1 DYLGV
6 YLSGH
11 PSEPYLAAIPDSQ
24 RTDVANL
31 TVGMSAATVIIYIQ
45 NVKKIRTK
53 KGDPMAF
60 VDGIDL
66 TGTLSITI
74 FPKLFKEI
82 SPLLVNEKVLLIT
95 GKIEQQRG
103 RDALQM
109 IANRIVSGD
118 ELLARTPNSAAMTP
132 TGQWYLR
139 IMASAED
146 AGVMPILQTNLQRH
160 HGVNPVLLVFE
171 RNHRKI
177 ALDETY
183 WLADDEK
190 TTAAMQARLGKNN
203 VVFKKTP

>member
-1 DYLGV
+1 M
-6 YLSGH
+6 
-11 PSEPYLAAIPDSQ
+11 P
-24 RTDVANL
+24 
-31 TVGMSAATVIIYIQ
+31 AATVIIYIQ

-109 IANRIVSGD
+109 IANRIVSVMNFGGH
-118 ELLARTPNSAAMTP
+118 R
-132 TGQWYLR
+132 LR
-139 IMASAED
+139 EWC
-146 AGVMPILQTNLQRH
+146 Q
-160 HGVNPVLLVFE
+160 
-171 RNHRKI
+171 
-177 ALDETY
+177 LDNGT
-183 WLADDEK
+183 
-190 TTAAMQARLGKNN
+190 KNYGIS
-203 VVFKKTP
+203 